1 MDKRFFKKITTVPV
15 SLILAAAIL
24 LSPAAFTG
32 FNGAANTSVS
42 SVTAQANPTPSGFK
56 YSKVPK
62 WNKKSPYVKIN
73 KNKPYFT
80 TKELKSKK
88 SYEKYGKQDSLGRC
102 TRTIAC
108 IGTDLMPTKTR
119 GAIGMIRPT
128 GWHTVKYAGI
138 DGNYLYNRCH
148 LIGYQLTAE
157 NANEK
162 NLITG
167 TRYLNVEGM
176 LPFEDEVADYLKE
189 NPSNHVLYRVTPVF
203 KGKDLLAR
211 GVLMEAE
218 SIEDS
223 GRGVKFCV
231 FCYNV
236 QPGVTIDYS
245 DGSSKGPEYNGS
257 TPSTKKKTTNSRSR
271 QNNNGKHTKKT
282 STSKSTSAQ
291 TYVLNT
297 NTMKFHKPSCSSV
310 RQMAAHNKKTVKEK
324 RSTLISE
331 GYSPCKRCNP

>member
-1 MDKRFFKKITTVPV
+1 MDNKFLKKLTGV
-15 SLILAAAIL
+15 LLAAVL
-24 LSPAAFTG
+24 VFSPAVFTG
-32 FNGAANTSVS
+32 CTESAKTAVTP
-42 SVTAQANPTPSGFK
+42 VTAEANPTPSGFE

-62 WNKKSPYVKIN
+62 WDRKSPYVKIN
-73 KNKPYFT
+73 KNKPYFSSSQ
-80 TKELKSKK
+80 LKSKK
-88 SYEKYGKQDSLGRC
+88 PYEKYGKLDSLGRC
-102 TRTIAC
+102 TNTIAC

-119 GAIGMIRPT
+119 GEIGQIRPT

-148 LIGYQLTAE
+148 LIGYQLTGE

-189 NPSNHVLYRVTPVF
+189 NSDNHVLYRVTPVF
-203 KGKDLLAR
+203 KGRDLLAR

-218 SIEDS
+218 SIEDGGS
-223 GRGVKFCV
+223 GVRFCV

-245 DGSSKGPEYNGS
+245 DGSSKGPEYTGS
-257 TPSTKKKTTNSRSR
+257 TKSTKDKTDNTKSSQKNS
-271 QNNNGKHTKKT
+271 GKH
-282 STSKSTSAQ
+282 

-297 NTMKFHKPSCSSV
+297 NTKKFHKPSCSSV
-310 RQMAAHNKKTVKEK
+310 KQMASHNKKTVKEK
-324 RSTLISE
+324 RSTLIKE
-331 GYSPCKRCNP
+331 GYEPCKRCNP

>member
-1 MDKRFFKKITTVPV
+1 MYKKFFTKITGV
-15 SLILAAAIL
+15 LLAAVLI
-24 LSPAAFTG
+24 LSPAGLTG
-32 FNGAANTSVS
+32 CSEVAQTSVS
-42 SVTAQANPTPSGFK
+42 SVTAEANPTPSGFK

-62 WNKKSPYVKIN
+62 WDKKSPYVKIN
-73 KNKPYFT
+73 KNKPYFST
-80 TKELKSKK
+80 SQLKSKK
-88 SYEKYGKQDSLGRC
+88 SYEKYGKLDSLGRC
-102 TRTIAC
+102 TKTIAC

-119 GAIGMIRPT
+119 GAIGMIKPT

-148 LIGYQLTAE
+148 LIGYQLTGE

-218 SIEDS
+218 SIEDGGS
-223 GRGVKFCV
+223 GVRFCV

-245 DGSSKGPEYNGS
+245 DGSSSGPEYTGS
-257 TPSTKKKTTNSRSR
+257 TPSTREKTENSNSA
-271 QNNNGKHTKKT
+271 QKDNGKN
-282 STSKSTSAQ
+282 

-297 NTMKFHKPSCSSV
+297 NTMKFHKLSCSSV